1 MVKWITLLG
10 KVRRE
15 KNMLDLVIKR
25 LLMTLGEVSVMSC
38 GDKARLH
45 TGTDVSQSIVCE
57 LPASES
63 PRLLVRNE
71 EPRDLL
77 FFYQIG
83 ILGLG

>member
-1 MVKWITLLG
+1 
-10 KVRRE
+10 
-15 KNMLDLVIKR
+15 
-25 LLMTLGEVSVMSC
+25 MSC

-45 TGTDVSQSIVCE
+45 TGADVSQSTVCE

-63 PRLLVRNE
+63 PRLLVRNK

-77 FFYQIG
+77 SFYQIW